1 MTEIYEQAKHSLQG
15 EDFSSFNYLF
25 AVNKLLS
32 NPVSYDLG
40 RDLIVRA
47 LDSRE
52 RFSEHTTI
60 LKNMVRKSGLFP
72 YLKKE
77 FTSLTPDDL
86 RVLELYRTPFS
97 DGSVFHSMQFHIF
110 DLLKSGQNVVLSAPT
125 SMGKSAIVDSLLGM
139 GTLKRLVLVCSNR
152 GSCRRNLVADCKS
165 DSGDRYQI
173 IHHSSRVPFRSGCLC
188 VNSGASERA

>member
-52 RFSEHTTI
+52 RFSE
-60 LKNMVRKSGLFP
+60 
-72 YLKKE
+72 
-77 FTSLTPDDL
+77 
-86 RVLELYRTPFS
+86 
-97 DGSVFHSMQFHIF
+97 
-110 DLLKSGQNVVLSAPT
+110 
-125 SMGKSAIVDSLLGM
+125 
-139 GTLKRLVLVCSNR
+139 
-152 GSCRRNLVADCKS
+152 
-165 DSGDRYQI
+165 
-173 IHHSSRVPFRSGCLC
+173 
-188 VNSGASERA
+188 

>member
-97 DGSVFHSMQFHIF
+97 DGYVFHSMQFHIF
-110 DLLKSGQNVVLSAPT
+110 DLLKSG
-125 SMGKSAIVDSLLGM
+125 
-139 GTLKRLVLVCSNR
+139 
-152 GSCRRNLVADCKS
+152 
-165 DSGDRYQI
+165 
-173 IHHSSRVPFRSGCLC
+173 
-188 VNSGASERA
+188 